1 MPLSYRIV
9 ILQLVVTLVV
19 AGFGLLWDT
28 GQSFAA
34 VLAGIV
40 CVVPGGVFAWRAST
54 ENSPSALL
62 VQGLAKFAATIA
74 LMAMFIIWLH
84 PAALGFFGTLI
95 VLQTM
100 YVIGPLIR
108 RGSRVN

>member
-9 ILQLVVTLVV
+9 ILQLVVTLV
-19 AGFGLLWDT
+19 AASFGLLWDT
-28 GQSFAA
+28 GQSLAA

-54 ENSPSALL
+54 ENSPRALL
-62 VQGLAKFAATIA
+62 LQGFAKFAVTIA
-74 LMAMFIIWLH
+74 LMAMFIIWLR
-84 PAALGFFGTLI
+84 PAVLGFFGTFI

-100 YVIGPLIR
+100 YVIGPLTGR
-108 RGSRVN
+108 EANEN